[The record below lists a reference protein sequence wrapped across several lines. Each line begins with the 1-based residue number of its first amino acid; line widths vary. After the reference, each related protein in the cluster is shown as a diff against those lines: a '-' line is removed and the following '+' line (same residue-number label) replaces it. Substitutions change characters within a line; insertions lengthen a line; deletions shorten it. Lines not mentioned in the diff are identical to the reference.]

1 MSNVYEECPVLEDEF
16 FLLRLVDQ
24 SDVEDLLKVYGDKN
38 AVPYFNSDNC
48 GGDNFYYPTKERMQ
62 EAIQYWLR
70 EYKQQ
75 GFVRFAII
83 DKNKQQTIGT
93 IELFHRNADDDFTN
107 CGLLRLDLRNDY
119 ERKDVICEIISVI
132 LESSFELFD
141 CTMIATKLP
150 IYAVERVAALEKL
163 GFKKSSEVLFGHDGR
178 NYYDYWEKSYKG
190 VTLNPHVS

>member
-1 MSNVYEECPVLEDEF
+1 MSHVYEECPVLEDES

-38 AVPYFNSDNC
+38 TVPYFNSDNC

-62 EAIQYWLR
+62 EAIQYWLL

-83 DKNKQQTIGT
+83 DKMNLQKIGT
-93 IELFHRNADDDFTN
+93 IELFHRSADDYFTN

-119 ERKDVICEIISVI
+119 ERKDVICEIISII
-132 LESSFELFD
+132 LESSFELIN
-141 CTMIATKLP
+141 CTMIATKSP
-150 IYAVERVAALEKL
+150 IYEVERVAALEKL
-163 GFKKSSEVLFGHDGR
+163 GFKKSSEILIGHDGR
-178 NYYDYWEKSYKG
+178 NYYDYWEKS
-190 VTLNPHVS
+190 

>member
-1 MSNVYEECPVLEDEF
+1 MSHVYEECPVLEDES

-38 AVPYFNSDNC
+38 TVPYFNSDNC

-62 EAIQYWLR
+62 EAIQYWLL

-83 DKNKQQTIGT
+83 DKKKQQTIGT
-93 IELFHRNADDDFTN
+93 IELFHRSADDYFTN

-119 ERKDVICEIISVI
+119 
-132 LESSFELFD
+132 
-141 CTMIATKLP
+141 
-150 IYAVERVAALEKL
+150 
-163 GFKKSSEVLFGHDGR
+163 
-178 NYYDYWEKSYKG
+178 DYWEKSY
-190 VTLNPHVS
+190 